1 MSKWDDFDPSA
12 PFASNPYADIGFD
25 AEVLGPVKTKSQSFR
40 GGSTERL
47 ADSPLLLPNRHAE
60 SSEKTHA
67 RAAFG
72 ARLVDPLSVAR
83 YGSVRMKSKGCPPRR
98 EFQYVIQLDKFFIL
112 SKDMP
117 VVMEVSARLF

>member
-1 MSKWDDFDPSA
+1 MSKWDDFDPTV
-12 PFASNPYADIGFD
+12 PFDSNPYAEIGFG
-25 AEVLGPVKTKSQSFR
+25 AEDLGHVKTKSQSFR
-40 GGSTERL
+40 GGSIERL
-47 ADSPLLLPNRHAE
+47 ADSPLLLPKTNAE
-60 SSEKTHA
+60 PSENTFA

-83 YGSVRMKSKGCPPRR
+83 YGSVRMKSKGCPPWR
-98 EFQYVIQLDKFFIL
+98 EFQYVLQLDKFFIL